1 MFGFHLFCDWY
12 LCSKIYYLHQ
22 VCYAK
27 LTCRHT
33 VALPRIL
40 KVVVMSEKKIRDR
53 SLHDIN
59 CFMSDP
65 LIG

>member
-22 VCYAK
+22 VCYAE

-40 KVVVMSEKKIRDR
+40 KVVVMSEKK
-53 SLHDIN
+53 N
-59 CFMSDP
+59 
-65 LIG
+65 